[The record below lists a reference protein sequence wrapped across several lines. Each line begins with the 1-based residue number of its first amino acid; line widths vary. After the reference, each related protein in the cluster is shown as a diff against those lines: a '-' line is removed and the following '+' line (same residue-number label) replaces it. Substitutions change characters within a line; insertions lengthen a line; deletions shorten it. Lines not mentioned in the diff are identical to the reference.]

1 MKNYLNLFV
10 LLLVFTACNQKKTA
24 IKKTA
29 VDKDSVQLKEHAKRF
44 FNDASFWNQPIS
56 KNAEIDA
63 KNDYWISLL
72 ERDPSGENI
81 GMNVHKYT
89 IPIYEVNSKNIPF
102 QKMKNVP
109 YIEWYDKDM
118 IFRHEPEF
126 DSIGVPV
133 EAYMTASGGADQHI
147 AIVDWEANRAW
158 DMFYVQQLEDGSWQ
172 SATGMTYPLDGSGV
186 FDQSD
191 FDVQLGESIHS
202 YGPGVAA
209 GTPIIAGIVRYD
221 EVKSGEIRHK
231 IAGALRFVAYQQYVF
246 PATWTDGNFE
256 GGIPEGAVI
265 QLDPD
270 LDISQFGLT
279 QGELVVAKALQAY
292 GFVVIDFAEATTI
305 RAEYIDDRK
314 DKSWDGIL
322 RGWDEP
328 GGIKTI
334 PVEHYRVLQV
344 NNVQKGGDRMKEFF
358 TKKLYFKK
366 D

>member
-1 MKNYLNLFV
+1 MKHFFKVLA
-10 LLLVFTACNQKKTA
+10 LLLLMMSCDQKKANTH
-24 IKKTA
+24 
-29 VDKDSVQLKEHAKRF
+29 QLSENNVASNEHVKRF
-44 FNDASFWNQPIS
+44 FNDDSFWNQPIP
-56 KNAEIDA
+56 KNAALDA

-89 IPIYEVNSKNIPF
+89 IPIYEVDSKNIPF
-102 QKMKNVP
+102 QKMKNIP

-118 IFRHEPEF
+118 IFRHQPEF
-126 DSIGVPV
+126 DSMGVPV
-133 EAYMTASGGADQHI
+133 QSYMTGSAGADQHI

-158 DMFYVQQLEDGSWQ
+158 DMFYVQQLDDGTWQ
-172 SATGMTYPLDGSGV
+172 SATGMTYSLNGSGV
-186 FDQSD
+186 FKKSD

-231 IAGALRFVAYQQYVF
+231 IAGALRFVAYQQYVY

-265 QLDPD
+265 QLDPKLD
-270 LDISQFGLT
+270 LSQFGLT
-279 QGELVVAKALQAY
+279 KGELIVAKALQEY

-305 RAEYIDDRK
+305 RAEYIDYSKER
-314 DKSWDGIL
+314 SWDGIL
-322 RGWDEP
+322 RGWNEP

-334 PVEHYRVLQV
+334 PVKHYRVLKV
-344 NNVQKGGDRMKEFF
+344 DNVQKGGDRKKEFF
-358 TKKLYFKK
+358 TKKLYFKEE
-366 D
+366 